1 MERSREEFYGPVS
14 QRFMELLVEA
24 GPEPEPRHSQKRVVR
39 ITQTDRARLE
49 AWAKHGP
56 SDRSSSARG
65 GMAL

>member
-14 QRFMELLVEA
+14 PRLMEMIVRTV
-24 GPEPEPRHSQKRVVR
+24 PEPRHSQERVVR
-39 ITQTDRARLE
+39 ITQTDRARLQ

-56 SDRSSSARG
+56 SDRSSRARG